1 MNHPNRSSFDCLG
14 IFKNYFQ
21 KQFDLCHYNDNA
33 VGKPFRGEKISETNV
48 EKAREALKIY
58 NTEMDEFQSKILAT
72 KRVSAEAYDK
82 MMEDLDNLKRN
93 KKSTKCNP
101 SRASNYNLEQAQS
114 DINDIKE
121 TMKKLAETQDKIL
134 KSLSSTLHSRK

>member
-82 MMEDLDNLKRN
+82 MMEELDNLRRN

-101 SRASNYNLEQAQS
+101 SRASNYN
-114 DINDIKE
+114 IKE

>member
-1 MNHPNRSSFDCLG
+1 M
-14 IFKNYFQ
+14 Y
-21 KQFDLCHYNDNA
+21 HYNDNA
-33 VGKPFRGEKISETNV
+33 IGKKFRGEKISETCV

-93 KKSTKCNP
+93 KKSTKCIRNP

-114 DINDIKE
+114 DINDIKA
-121 TMKKLAETQDKIL
+121 TMKTLAEKLDEIL
-134 KSLSSTLHSRK
+134 NSLPSRRSTLH

>member
-1 MNHPNRSSFDCLG
+1 MKNGVECYKDFFPY
-14 IFKNYFQ
+14 FKAL
-21 KQFDLCHYNDNA
+21 K
-33 VGKPFRGEKISETNV
+33 TNCG
-48 EKAREALKIY
+48 EALKIY

-101 SRASNYNLEQAQS
+101 SRANSYNLEQAQS

-134 KSLSSTLHSRK
+134 NSLTST